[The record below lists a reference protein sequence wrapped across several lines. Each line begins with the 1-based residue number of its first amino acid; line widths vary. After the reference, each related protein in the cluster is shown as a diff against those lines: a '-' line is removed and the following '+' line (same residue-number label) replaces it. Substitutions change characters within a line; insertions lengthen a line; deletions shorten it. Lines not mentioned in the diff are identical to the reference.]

1 MYGNGDFSL
10 DACHAKQRDRTFY
23 LWMGGRDKPFIGSRL
38 SFCKPVTFHNEGLVI
53 QRQLHLIKSELVS
66 GGQYFSVIHTFWTAC
81 PYNISMV
88 AAQLDIKI

>member
-1 MYGNGDFSL
+1 MYGNGVFCL

-23 LWMGGRDKPFIGSRL
+23 LWMGREKPFIGRRL

-66 GGQYFSVIHTFWTAC
+66 GGQYFSVICTFWTAC

-88 AAQLDIKI
+88 AAQFDIKI